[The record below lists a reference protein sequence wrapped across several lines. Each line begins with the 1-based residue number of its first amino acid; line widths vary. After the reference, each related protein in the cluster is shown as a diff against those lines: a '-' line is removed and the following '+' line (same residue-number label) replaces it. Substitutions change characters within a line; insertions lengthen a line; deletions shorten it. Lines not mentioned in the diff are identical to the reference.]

1 MKVCIIGGGAGG
13 RSASRG
19 IRELNKNSQVDLFS
33 TQAEIGY
40 APCEPPF
47 VLRGSVKWE
56 DIFYSGNSFEK
67 NGISIHLSTEITEI
81 DRKHRRIIAEDKSYF
96 YDKLILS
103 PGAVPSVPAIP
114 GLDGKNEYTVSTNI
128 ADGRA
133 LEQVISKHNS
143 AAVIGAGAIG
153 IEMVMALMAKNYKKI
168 YLLDMQDNI
177 LPAGL
182 DKDIASIVE
191 TAMKSKRLEL
201 IMSANINGV
210 NGNSKG
216 KYVILDDNEI
226 EAPFLLL
233 ATGAKP
239 NVNLAKRAGISIGE
253 TGGIL
258 VNEYLQTN
266 DPDIY
271 AAGDCIENYDRII
284 GQKTRRLMVTTADRT
299 GYIAG
304 RNLISGNS
312 IPYEGTLLTFSIE
325 ILGYQ
330 IGAVGFTEKIAKEK
344 GLDIVSI
351 TMTAP
356 TTRVQYG
363 GRPFHFKLIAERKS
377 KRLIGAQIVSEE
389 KILGVINEMAF
400 AIAEKIPL
408 NRLTAIETPYSPAI
422 GLDPLSGG
430 LVKLLRKLG

>member
-1 MKVCIIGGGAGG
+1 MKVCIIGGGAGA

-19 IRELNKNSQVDLFS
+19 IRQLDKNIQVDLFS

-56 DIFYSGNSFEK
+56 DIFYSGNFFEK
-67 NGISIHLSTEITEI
+67 NGISVHLSTEVTDI
-81 DRKHRRIIAEDKSYF
+81 DRKNRCIVAGDNSYF
-96 YDKLILS
+96 YDKLLLS
-103 PGAVPSVPAIP
+103 PGAVPSAPAIP
-114 GLDGKNEYTVSTNI
+114 GLDGKSEYTLSTNI
-128 ADGRA
+128 ADGRT
-133 LEQVISKHNS
+133 LEQVISKHTS

-153 IEMVMALMAKNYKKI
+153 IEMAIALMTKNYKKV

-191 TAMKSKRLEL
+191 SAMKSKGLQL
-201 IMSANINGV
+201 IMSANIQAV
-210 NGNSKG
+210 NSNSKE
-216 KYVILDDNEI
+216 KRVILNDNEI
-226 EAPFLLL
+226 EVPFLFL

-239 NVNLAKRAGISIGE
+239 NVDLAKRAGLNIGE
-253 TGGIL
+253 TGGIV
-258 VNEYLQTN
+258 VNKYLQTN

-284 GQKTRRLMVTTADRT
+284 GQKTRRLMVTAADRT

-304 RNLISGNS
+304 RNLVSGNS
-312 IPYEGTLLTFSIE
+312 TPYEGTLLTFAIE

-344 GLDIVSI
+344 GLDSVSI
-351 TMTAP
+351 TMTVP
-356 TTRVQYG
+356 TTRIQYG
-363 GRPFHFKLIAERKS
+363 GRPFHFKLIADRKS

-389 KILGVINEMAF
+389 KIRGVINEMAF
-400 AIAEKIPL
+400 AIAEKIPV

-422 GLDPLSGG
+422 GLDPLAGG
-430 LVKLLRKLG
+430 LVKLLRKLE

>member
-19 IRELNKNSQVDLFS
+19 IRELDKDSQVDLFS

-56 DIFYSGNSFEK
+56 DIFYSGNFFEK

-81 DRKHRRIIAEDKSYF
+81 DRKNRRIIAEDKSYF

-239 NVNLAKRAGISIGE
+239 NVNLAKQAGISIGE

-430 LVKLLRKLG
+430 LAKLLRKLG

>member
-1 MKVCIIGGGAGG
+1 MKICIIGGGAGG

-19 IRELNKNSQVDLFS
+19 IRQLDKNIQIDLFS

-56 DIFYSGNSFEK
+56 DIFYSGDFFED
-67 NGISIHLSTEITEI
+67 NGISVHLSTEVTEI
-81 DRKHRRIIAEDKSYF
+81 DRKNRCIIAEDKSYS

-103 PGAVPSVPAIP
+103 PGAIPSVPAIP

-133 LEQVISKHNS
+133 LEQVISKHTS

-153 IEMVMALMAKNYKKI
+153 IEMAMALMEKNYEKV

-182 DKDIASIVE
+182 DEDIASIVE
-191 TAMKSKRLEL
+191 RAMKTKGLKL
-201 IMSANINGV
+201 VMSANIKGV
-210 NGNSKG
+210 NGNSEVKR
-216 KYVILDDNEI
+216 VILDDDEI

-239 NVNLAKRAGISIGE
+239 NVDLAKRSGINIGE

-258 VNEYLQTN
+258 VNEFLQTN
-266 DPDIY
+266 DPNIY

-304 RNLISGNS
+304 RNLVSGNS
-312 IPYEGTLLTFSIE
+312 TPYEGTLLTFAIE

-330 IGAVGFTEKIAKEK
+330 IGTVGFTEKIAKEK
-344 GLDIVSI
+344 GLDTVSI
-351 TMTAP
+351 AMTVP

-363 GRPFHFKLIAERKS
+363 GRPFHFKLIADRKS

-389 KILGVINEMAF
+389 KIRGIINEMAL
-400 AIAEKIPL
+400 AIAEKTPV
-408 NRLTAIETPYSPAI
+408 NRLTSIETPYSPAI

-430 LVKLLRKLG
+430 LAKLLRKLE